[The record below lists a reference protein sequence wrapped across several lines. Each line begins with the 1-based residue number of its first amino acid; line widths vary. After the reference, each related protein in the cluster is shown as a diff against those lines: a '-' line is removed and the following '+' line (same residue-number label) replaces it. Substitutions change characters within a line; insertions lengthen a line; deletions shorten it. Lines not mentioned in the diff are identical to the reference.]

1 MATDPSK
8 STPESTT
15 ESIQDTTTFAGT
27 SNDGFAG
34 QPHAH
39 SNPGNPSPAQPTST
53 GRNRFNGTSNT
64 GHAGNPHDF
73 SNPGNPKHSL
83 QTRKE
88 KEEAAKVLISQSLAD
103 LFPQE
108 IGGKTLKILPTCM
121 RWAVGMN
128 DTFASY

>member
-1 MATDPSK
+1 M
-8 STPESTT
+8 PEPTT
-15 ESIQDTTTFAGT
+15 ESIEDTTTFAGT

-34 QPHAH
+34 QPHAN
-39 SNPGNPSPAQPTST
+39 SNPGNPLPAQST
-53 GRNRFNGTSNT
+53 LIGGKNRFKGTSNT

-73 SNPGNPKHSL
+73 SNPGNPKHAL

-108 IGGKTLKILPTCM
+108 LASKNKIKKSSWCLCSRAKSP
-121 RWAVGMN
+121 N
-128 DTFASY
+128 PS